1 MGRITIS
8 LPDDLESRLDGY
20 AQEHGKPVSH
30 IVASALET
38 FLAGTPPPPP
48 PQDPERVGRVEE
60 YVARLAIQVE
70 GLRRFVDEVAFW
82 EEDKPPD
89 GYQQPLP
96 PALPP
101 PPWRS

>member
-8 LPDDLESRLDGY
+8 LPDDLEAQLDRC
-20 AQEHGKPVSH
+20 AQERGQPVSH
-30 IVASALET
+30 VVAEA
-38 FLAGTPPPPP
+38 LAGFLRGAPPPPA
-48 PQDPERVGRVEE
+48 DPNRLEKVEE

-96 PALPP
+96 PALPL